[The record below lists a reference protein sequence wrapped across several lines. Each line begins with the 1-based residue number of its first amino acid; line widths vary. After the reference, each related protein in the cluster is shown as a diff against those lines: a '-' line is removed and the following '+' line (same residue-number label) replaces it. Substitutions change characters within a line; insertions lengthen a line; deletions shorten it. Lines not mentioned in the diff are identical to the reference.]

1 MIKIISKKEYK
12 QLKIAA
18 TEWEEQNATID
29 RLTAACVK
37 LTRRIKELEE
47 KENVRKVTEDT
58 KRTKSTKKSK
68 K

>member
-1 MIKIISKKEYK
+1 MIKLISKKEYE

-29 RLTAACVK
+29 KLTAACVR
-37 LTRRIKELEE
+37 LNRRIKELEE
-47 KENVRKVTEDT
+47 MKDVRKVTKNT
-58 KRTKSTKKSK
+58 KRTKSTKKPK